1 MFVIVLLYETFNYYK
16 NVEDPNIDYSWEM
29 LNNTKLEVLW
39 TIFPILVLFFIAF
52 PSFSLL

>member
-1 MFVIVLLYETFNYYK
+1 MFVIVFLYETFNYYK
-16 NVEDPNIDYSWEM
+16 DAEDQSIDYSWSM
-29 LNNTKLEVLW
+29 LNNTPLEVVW

>member
-16 NVEDPNIDYSWEM
+16 NNEDVSIDYSWGM
-29 LNNTKLEVLW
+29 LNNTPLEVVW
-39 TIFPILVLFFIAF
+39 TVFPILVLFFIAF